1 MSFDSDINRFAERTG
16 LEMDIV
22 IRKLVFDAHKIV
34 TKKTPVDTGRARANW
49 NVSVGS
55 IDRSVNEDARS
66 PKTSML
72 RKGDGLKTTYI
83 VNSLPYIHALET
95 GSSTQAPN
103 GMVVGTINEIR
114 NSLK

>member
-1 MSFDSDINRFAERTG
+1 MSFDSDLNRFIERTG
-16 LEMDIV
+16 IEADIA
-22 IRKLVFDAHKIV
+22 IRKIVFDGYKMV

-55 IDRSVNEDARS
+55 IDRGVNEEARS
-66 PKTSML
+66 TKTPML

-103 GMVVGTINEIR
+103 GMVTVTVNELR
-114 NSLK
+114 SYFK